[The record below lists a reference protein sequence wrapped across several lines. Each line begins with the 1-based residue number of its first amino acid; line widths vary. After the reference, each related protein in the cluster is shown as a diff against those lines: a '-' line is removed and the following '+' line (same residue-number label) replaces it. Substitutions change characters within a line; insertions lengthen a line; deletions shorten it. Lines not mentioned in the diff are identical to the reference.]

1 MPMAAALGTILLAV
15 GLGALIAASTLAAL
29 PSLRERQCGKSQPW
43 RTRAIRGCSWLA
55 CALLAACLVLVAWC
69 LLSGDLSV
77 RYAVYYRSDSTSELA
92 WLYKLSGLWG
102 GREGSLLLW
111 SWLETLSGAV
121 LLAKPVREEGS
132 RRLWEVAAALLLLLA
147 ALFAA
152 VVLLVPGNQL
162 FAPLP
167 SEYLDGKGALA
178 GQAQLWGLSSLLEH
192 WAMVVHPPLL
202 FVGYAGMTVPAA
214 CAAAALL
221 VGDFKGQWLSL
232 CRRWALVGW
241 LFLSAGIGMGAAWAY
256 TVLGWGG
263 FWGWDPVENA
273 SLLPWLAGVVLIH
286 NLAACRRRGL
296 FPRWTLGSAFI
307 AASFVMFAAF
317 VTRSGV
323 IGSVHAFDGDVASAW
338 LFGLLT
344 VVPLGFGFGLIWRR
358 RNDFGE
364 APSIGSFASKGMLL
378 YLNDLVVLGF
388 AVLLAYLVLCPAFP
402 APLPFAGRTFSAD
415 AYAAIADPLGVAY
428 LSLAAFSSFVGWNR
442 TGSAMLRARAFGS
455 LVAAVVVF
463 SLLLANFFVN
473 LLPVY
478 QGTIAAGGA
487 TADALLSRGPAWYY
501 HGVAVAA
508 LAVASLLF
516 ASSAFSLVRR
526 LRRGRCLAAL
536 GAPLAHGAL
545 ALILVGLVGST
556 MYVSSVSVQLPYD
569 EEANMAEEVIEIGDW
584 ALAFEDA
591 RTVIEE
597 NRTDLFSTVFFAV
610 SRDER
615 PWGTVAPAVQL
626 IATTQQHQLH
636 AAVVSTPLEDLFVTY
651 QGVESTDGEAALV
664 LDVSIH
670 PLVGFLWVGFGL
682 LLVGIALSCVGG
694 AARNGR
700 PRLAEGACRDVGG
713 DMNHGT

>member
-1 MPMAAALGTILLAV
+1 MLMAATMGTVLLAIGLGT
-15 GLGALIAASTLAAL
+15 LIAAAVLAA
-29 PSLRERQCGKSQPW
+29 PYSAAESGAGVRSR
-43 RTRAIRGCSWLA
+43 RARAVRGCAWGA
-55 CALLAACLVLVAWC
+55 CVLLAACLALMTWC

-111 SWLETLSGAV
+111 SWLEALAGAA
-121 LLAKPVREEGS
+121 LLTRPVRTKEDA
-132 RRLWEVAAALLLLLA
+132 RLNGTAAALLLVLA
-147 ALFAA
+147 ALFTA

-167 SEYLDGKGALA
+167 SEYLDGQGGLA
-178 GQAQLWGLSSLLEH
+178 GQARLWGLSSLLEH

-214 CAAAALL
+214 CGTAALL
-221 VGDFKGQWLSL
+221 VGDFQGRWMGL

-241 LFLSAGIGMGAAWAY
+241 LFLSAGIGMGAVWAY

-273 SLLPWLAGVVLIH
+273 SLLPWLAGVVLVH
-286 NLAACRRRGL
+286 NLVAYRRRRL
-296 FPRWTLGSAFI
+296 FPRWILASALI

-317 VTRSGV
+317 VTRSGI
-323 IGSVHAFDGDVASAW
+323 IGSVHAFDGDAASAW
-338 LFGLLT
+338 LFGLLA
-344 VVPLGFGFGLIWRR
+344 VVPLGFGLVLLWRR
-358 RNDFGE
+358 RNCFGE
-364 APSIGSFASKGMLL
+364 APSIGDLASKGMLL

-388 AVLLAYLVLCPAFP
+388 AILLAYLVLCPALP

-415 AYAAIADPLGVAY
+415 AYAAIAGPLGVVY
-428 LSLAAFSSFVGWNR
+428 LALAALSPLMGWGR
-442 TGSAMLRARAFGS
+442 TDRAVLRARVFRP
-455 LVAAVVVF
+455 LVMAIVIF
-463 SLLLANFFVN
+463 SLRMVNFFVN

-478 QGTIAAGGA
+478 EETLAAGGA
-487 TADALLSRGPAWYY
+487 AAEALLSRGPAWYY
-501 HGVAVAA
+501 HGVAVGA

-516 ASSAFSLVRR
+516 ATAAFSLVRR
-526 LRRGRCLAAL
+526 LRKGHRLAAL

-556 MYVSSVSVQLPYD
+556 MYVSSVSAQLPYD
-569 EEANMAEEVIEIGDW
+569 EEANTASGTVEIGDW
-584 ALAFEDA
+584 ELAFEDV

-597 NRTDLFSTVFFAV
+597 NRTDLFSTASFAV
-610 SRDER
+610 WRDGR
-615 PWGTVAPAVQL
+615 PWGTIAPAVQL

-651 QGVESTDGEAALV
+651 QGVEKAGDEAVLV
-664 LDVSIH
+664 LDVSVH
-670 PLVGFLWVGFGL
+670 PLVAFLWAGFGL
-682 LLVGIALSCVGG
+682 LLLGIALSCGSAARGGRSRAAGESSDENGGGGNGG
-694 AARNGR
+694 A
-700 PRLAEGACRDVGG
+700 
-713 DMNHGT
+713 